1 MWVGASNWRA
11 RRRAESYLPRTVR
24 DELPDTATICTK
36 RLLLRRA
43 RESDVD
49 AFFAI
54 MSDAETMR
62 YWSTTPHRSI
72 ETTRAWVRSMIDAD
86 PAVSDE
92 FVIEHEGRAVGK
104 VGAYRLPEIGF
115 ILRRD
120 LWGKGIMT
128 EAATALIEHLFR
140 ARDVTE
146 LVADV
151 DPRNVGSLRV
161 LSRLGFVEYG
171 RAERT
176 YCIDG
181 TWTDSVYL
189 RRRRDAETTTVV
201 T

>member
-1 MWVGASNWRA
+1 MVNIRT
-11 RRRAESYLPRTVR
+11 RRA
-24 DELPDTATICTK
+24 
-36 RLLLRRA
+36 LLRRA
-43 RESDVD
+43 RESDLE
-49 AFFAI
+49 AFFSI
-54 MSDAETMR
+54 MSDDETMR
-62 YWSTTPHRSI
+62 YWSTPPHRSI
-72 ETTRAWVRSMIDAD
+72 ETTRAWLRSMLDAD
-86 PAVSDE
+86 PAASDE
-92 FVIEHEGRAVGK
+92 FVIEYEGAVVGK

-128 EAATALIEHLFR
+128 EATAALIEHVFR
-140 ARDVTE
+140 TRDVTE

-161 LSRLGFVEYG
+161 LARLGFVEYG

-189 RRRRDAETTTVV
+189 RRRRDADTTTPVP
-201 T
+201 